1 MPEELPSQD
10 GGQTHR
16 PLFLTIL
23 CLITIIGSVMG
34 IVQNTMGYFDAE
46 NKTNNI
52 VRAIAQKIVEK
63 QGAGSGNSIQTI
75 TGNLSNTLNTDNFT
89 KFLIGGVFAS
99 LLTLIG
105 AILMLKLK
113 RNGFYSF
120 ALGTFFNIITLLLLF
135 GENALLSGA
144 FFYAS
149 LAGLGLLI
157 LLSFNIKYMD

>member
-1 MPEELPSQD
+1 M
-10 GGQTHR
+10 
-16 PLFLTIL
+16 FLSIL
-23 CLITIIGSVMG
+23 CIVTIIGSVIG

-46 NKTNNI
+46 NKTKGI
-52 VRAIAQKIVEK
+52 VQMIAQKVYDK
-63 QGAGSGNSIQTI
+63 QTDHATGNTVQTI
-75 TGNLSNTLNTDNFT
+75 TANLSNTLNTDNFT
-89 KFLIGGVFAS
+89 KFLIGGVFSS
-99 LLTLIG
+99 LLALIG
-105 AILMLKLK
+105 AILMWKLK

-157 LLSFNIKYMD
+157 LLSLNIKYMD